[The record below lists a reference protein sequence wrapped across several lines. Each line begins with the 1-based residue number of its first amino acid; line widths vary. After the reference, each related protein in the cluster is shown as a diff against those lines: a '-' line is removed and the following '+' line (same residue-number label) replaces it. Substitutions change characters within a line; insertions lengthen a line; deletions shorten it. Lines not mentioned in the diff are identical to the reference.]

1 MTGQIKVTFDDLPQF
16 PLSDMQLTFKG
27 GVRSALA
34 QPRTCGKKV
43 ITADFYSWADPNTPH
58 RVSSFYDVTHK
69 ADGSPCVNNLSERG
83 FDVQM
88 SAGTV
93 NPNAASFTPFI
104 FRMQRGDDD
113 QELSQ
118 IVRRSCR
125 PG

>member
-1 MTGQIKVTFDDLPQF
+1 MTFDDLPQF

-43 ITADFYSWADPNTPH
+43 ITADFYSWADPTPRTCVELLRH
-58 RVSSFYDVTHK
+58 PHK
-69 ADGSPCVNNLSERG
+69 ADGSPCVNNLNERG

-93 NPNAASFTPFI
+93 NPNAAS
-104 FRMQRGDDD
+104 
-113 QELSQ
+113 S
-118 IVRRSCR
+118 RRSSSACSAATTTR
-125 PG
+125 S